1 MSAREELVELIRKG
15 IGLIRV
21 YDVIQINLGNAEEI
35 ADRLIA
41 NGVTVQKPINTNADR
56 IRSMSDEE
64 LAYYLASLMIDVRK
78 GVAYSTNEDRWFNWL
93 QHPTEECE

>member
-15 IGLIRV
+15 IGLIRL

-64 LAYYLASLMIDVRK
+64 LAYYLASLMTDTRR
-78 GVAYSTNEDRWFNWL
+78 GVAYSTEGDRWFSWL
-93 QHPTEECE
+93 QQPIEEFE

>member
-15 IGLIRV
+15 IGLIRL

-64 LAYYLASLMIDVRK
+64 LAYYLASLMTATRR
-78 GVAYSTNEDRWFNWL
+78 GVAYSTEEDRWFSWL
-93 QHPTEECE
+93 QQPIEEFE